1 MADKH
6 QRDPQLNAA
15 QTASGSAP
23 DAKAGKAHRNVAR
36 ILAGIAATLLI
47 VFCSWSL
54 AVYLQ

>member
-23 DAKAGKAHRNVAR
+23 DAKAGKAHRNVDR
-36 ILAGIAATLLI
+36 KS
-47 VFCSWSL
+47 V
-54 AVYLQ
+54 V